1 MKKLFTLMLLFA
13 SLSLVSCDDPKLP
26 NEINED
32 YVQLTVGQEK
42 VLKYDGGK
50 CIWTSDHDQIVE
62 VYGDGSKGTVKGI
75 RRGITYVW
83 ADEAHSVIEVFPVLN
98 TYVEPLINWEATI
111 SDVKTIYSGEE
122 ILSDDKTGIVF
133 KGKGNVLSYTYSFSE
148 SNLTTSALLL
158 SSAAATLNKS
168 VNEEELLNFLFERY
182 VPVVFDESENPADR
196 YYCSP
201 NKNVGVVLNVTDE
214 TYVVNYYNLEAEAN
228 IEIAEL
234 ILTNIDF

>member
-1 MKKLFTLMLLFA
+1 MLLFA

-42 VLKYDGGK
+42 ELKYDGGK
-50 CIWTSDHDQIVE
+50 CIWTSDHNQIVE
-62 VYGDGSKGTVKGI
+62 VYGDANKGTVKGI
-75 RRGITYVW
+75 RRGIAYAW
-83 ADEAHSVIEVFPVLN
+83 ADEAHSVVEVFPILN
-98 TYVEPLINWEATI
+98 TYVEPLMNWEATI
-111 SDVKTIYSGEE
+111 SDVKTIYSDEE
-122 ILSDDKTGIVF
+122 ILSDDKTNIVF
-133 KGKGNVLSYTYSFSE
+133 KGKDNVLSYTYNFSE
-148 SNLTTSALLL
+148 SNLTTSALTLSL
-158 SSAAATLNKS
+158 SSSIATLNKS

-182 VPVVFDESENPADR
+182 VPVVIEEAGNLTDR

-201 NKNVGVVLNVTDE
+201 NKNIGVVLSVTDE
-214 TYVVNYYNLEAEAN
+214 AYVVNYYNLEAEAN